1 MRHFEIPKNLLPIL
15 LVPVISGTS
24 PTPSGRQL
32 MKTAI
37 TAIGN
42 KGRFRIKHM
51 TTPLDTTDFR

>member
-37 TAIGN
+37 LTIGRE
-42 KGRFRIKHM
+42 GRFHTKHM
-51 TTPLDTTDFR
+51 TTPLDTTGFR